1 MAYGILGIIIFNYHS
16 IQMLIGLTAWM
27 KGKARVEVHSS

>member
-1 MAYGILGIIIFNYHS
+1 MAYGILGIRIFNYQS

-27 KGKARVEVHSS
+27 KGKEQVEVNSS